1 MKNSQIPFNVSILNL
16 TAEKLK
22 FLRPVKSPDVYDGV
36 TGNFH
41 EDGLFSI
48 LTFGRVGDELRDT
61 KFSYIDIHL
70 NVFHPTI
77 YRALVQLRGLYRD
90 IMGGTVF
97 ATFDDKESDFVLANE
112 LTGQTGYAF
121 FLKHWK
127 KIKFRESKSPVR
139 TERIKMI
146 QKYQAIATTSKILV
160 MPAGLRDF
168 QIDAS
173 GRGTQDEINDVYRRI
188 LGASKVIVGADGAE
202 SSPLYDNSRKSLQQ
216 GFNDIYDT
224 VLQMVTGKKGFIQE
238 KFGSRRIFNGTRNVI
253 SAMDT
258 SAADLD
264 GINAPDYTDTILGLF
279 QVIKGALPL
288 TIHLLRTG
296 WLGQVFSVGDSSTT
310 SRLVDPKTLRSEVV
324 DLPADTRDRWI
335 TVEGLEKVIESY
347 RIVEN
352 RHKPIVVEGRFLGLI
367 YKGPFPGD
375 ASKKVYRIFGDI
387 TELPE
392 GWDRKYTAP
401 ISLVELLYLS
411 GYRTWNTL
419 KTIVT
424 RYPVTGIG
432 STYPSTIYTKTSI
445 VGEMRYELDQA
456 WEIIGEDH
464 IALEFP
470 TKEPAAFVDSQVL
483 HPSRLA
489 GLGADFDGDTASST
503 ILYTKESID
512 EIDKLLNSREAY
524 LDPRGGFKASCN
536 VQTVQLVLRNMTGD

>member
-1 MKNSQIPFNVSILNL
+1 M
-16 TAEKLK
+16 
-22 FLRPVKSPDVYDGV
+22 
-36 TGNFH
+36 
-41 EDGLFSI
+41 
-48 LTFGRVGDELRDT
+48 
-61 KFSYIDIHL
+61 
-70 NVFHPTI
+70 
-77 YRALVQLRGLYRD
+77 
-90 IMGGTVF
+90 
-97 ATFDDKESDFVLANE
+97 
-112 LTGQTGYAF
+112 
-121 FLKHWK
+121 
-127 KIKFRESKSPVR
+127 
-139 TERIKMI
+139 
-146 QKYQAIATTSKILV
+146 
-160 MPAGLRDF
+160 
-168 QIDAS
+168 
-173 GRGTQDEINDVYRRI
+173 
-188 LGASKVIVGADGAE
+188 
-202 SSPLYDNSRKSLQQ
+202 
-216 GFNDIYDT
+216 
-224 VLQMVTGKKGFIQE
+224 
-238 KFGSRRIFNGTRNVI
+238 
-253 SAMDT
+253 
-258 SAADLD
+258 
-264 GINAPDYTDTILGLF
+264 
-279 QVIKGALPL
+279 
-288 TIHLLRTG
+288 
-296 WLGQVFSVGDSSTT
+296 
-310 SRLVDPKTLRSEVV
+310 
-324 DLPADTRDRWI
+324 
-335 TVEGLEKVIESY
+335 
-347 RIVEN
+347 EN

-392 GWDRKYTAP
+392 GWDRKHVAP

-445 VGEMRYELDQA
+445 VGEMRYELDQG
-456 WEIIGEDH
+456 WEIIGDDH